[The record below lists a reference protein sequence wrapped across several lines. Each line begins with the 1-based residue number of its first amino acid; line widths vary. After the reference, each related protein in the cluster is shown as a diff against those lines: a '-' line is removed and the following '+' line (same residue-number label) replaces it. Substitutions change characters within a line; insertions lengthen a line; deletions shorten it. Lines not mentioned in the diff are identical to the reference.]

1 MDLTLDEFAANVGN
15 SDPVTIAGS
24 GSRGGAVA
32 NVRMVSAPSGI
43 ERIDAAEMVVECGA
57 GTPVDELLE
66 ALAEHGQT
74 VSLPPGGSVGG
85 ALAVGHSHLTRL
97 GHGPMRDVLLQ
108 THYVSAAGK
117 PTKAGGPTVK
127 NVSGFDLC
135 RLLVGSHGTLGFLGD
150 VILRTRPIAR
160 RSGWFTSGRDPA
172 ELLRDLY
179 RPVSLLWDGS
189 LTSVRLDGDDADIDR
204 TVERFGL
211 EPVDGPPALPGP
223 HRWSVP
229 PSSAI
234 EAARSAEGRF
244 VVEVGVGVVHHTA
257 ERPRPAPDR
266 ATRELH
272 DRIKHQFDPM
282 RRLNPGVDPLDPT
295 TIP

>member
-1 MDLTLDEFAANVGN
+1 MDLTLDEFASNVGA

-32 NVRMVSAPSGI
+32 GVRMVSAPSGI

-57 GTPVDELLE
+57 GTPVDEVLS

-74 VSLPPGGSVGG
+74 VSLPAGGSVGG
-85 ALAVGHSHLTRL
+85 ALAAGRSDITRL
-97 GHGPMRDVLLQ
+97 GHGPIRDVLLQ
-108 THYVSAAGK
+108 TRYVSAAGK

-135 RLLVGSHGTLGFLGD
+135 RLLVGSFGTLGFFGD
-150 VILRTRPIAR
+150 VILRTRPVAR
-160 RSGWFTSGRDPA
+160 RSGWFTSHRDPNQ
-172 ELLRDLY
+172 LLQDLH
-179 RPVSLLWDGS
+179 RPVSLLWDGT
-189 LTSVRLDGDDADIDR
+189 LTSIRLDGDGADIER
-204 TVERFGL
+204 TIERFGL
-211 EPVDGPPALPGP
+211 DPVDGPPTLPGP

-229 PSSAI
+229 ASTAI
-234 EAARSAEGRF
+234 DLARSVEGRF

-257 ERPRPAPDR
+257 ERERAVPDR

-272 DRIKHQFDPM
+272 DRIKDQFDPM
-282 RRLNPGVDPLDPT
+282 RRLNPGVDPLGPT
-295 TIP
+295 AAT

>member
-1 MDLTLDEFAANVGN
+1 MDLTLDEFAANVGS
-15 SDPVTIAGS
+15 SDPVTIAGT

-32 NVRMVSAPSGI
+32 NVRTVSAPSGI
-43 ERIDAAEMVVECGA
+43 ERIDAAEMIVECGA
-57 GTPVDELLE
+57 GTSVDELLA
-66 ALAEHGQT
+66 ALTEHGQT

-85 ALAVGHSHLTRL
+85 ALAVGHSDVTRL

-108 THYVSAAGK
+108 TRYVSAAGK

-135 RLLVGSHGTLGFLGD
+135 RLFVGSSGTLGFLGD

-160 RSGWFTSGRDPA
+160 RSGWFTSERDPA

-179 RPVSLLWDGS
+179 RPVALLWDGA
-189 LTSVRLDGDDADIDR
+189 LTAIRLDGDAADIDR

-211 EPVDGPPALPGP
+211 DPIDGPPVLPGP

-229 PSSAI
+229 ASTAI
-234 EAARSAEGRF
+234 EVARSVEGRF

-257 ERPRPAPDR
+257 ERERPAPDQ

-272 DRIKHQFDPM
+272 DRIKEQFDPM
-282 RRLNPGVDPLDPT
+282 RRLNPGVDTLDPT
-295 TIP
+295 TIT